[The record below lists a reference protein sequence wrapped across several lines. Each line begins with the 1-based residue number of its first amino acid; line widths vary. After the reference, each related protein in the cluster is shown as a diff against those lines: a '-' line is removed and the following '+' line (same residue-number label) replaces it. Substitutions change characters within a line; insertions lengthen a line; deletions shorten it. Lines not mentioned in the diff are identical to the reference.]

1 MGGVGGWGEGFFGV
15 WGGGG
20 GGEGGGGDVDAGP
33 VGEGWGYGWWWCF
46 WFWVFLGVEPGGWEG
61 EVAVG
66 EVADAHVDAD
76 DAVVIFPLLLLLFLW
91 VLR

>member
-1 MGGVGGWGEGFFGV
+1 M
-15 WGGGG
+15 
-20 GGEGGGGDVDAGP
+20 
-33 VGEGWGYGWWWCF
+33 
-46 WFWVFLGVEPGGWEG
+46 EPGGWED

-76 DAVVIFPLLLLLFLW
+76 DAIVIFSLLLLLLLG